1 VSTVTFDTSCCHVKR
16 IFQLPRFIIA
26 VEISRI
32 KQQNDI
38 ETNTRIN
45 TYDPRYRCESFA
57 DPMSIIQ
64 KLEESNQVNDDME
77 PNGSIEIC
85 INPEIS
91 SADTTTM
98 TFVSSNT
105 TSSTSSRSVEQDST
119 QPSLQ
124 DVMRKT
130 GVAVAGGT
138 MVVVGLIM
146 IPLPTPFGCVVAGSG
161 MAVLGT
167 EFPVAERILDETCN
181 KVADAIEYSSRDD
194 PDDDVDLSMCS
205 NEKMRKILNE
215 RKAKRDPMKHNLKQI
230 GKKVAPV
237 IRKIGEGID
246 KEQLERT
253 AETIS
258 KAATEAKN
266 VFQTKSSEFWGL
278 FRDSSQWEYSKVPGS
293 PTVS

>member
-1 VSTVTFDTSCCHVKR
+1 MDAPELTST
-16 IFQLPRFIIA
+16 
-26 VEISRI
+26 
-32 KQQNDI
+32 
-38 ETNTRIN
+38 
-45 TYDPRYRCESFA
+45 
-57 DPMSIIQ
+57 
-64 KLEESNQVNDDME
+64 
-77 PNGSIEIC
+77 
-85 INPEIS
+85 
-91 SADTTTM
+91 DTTT
-98 TFVSSNT
+98 TTDSSS
-105 TSSTSSRSVEQDST
+105 SSTQHST

-194 PDDDVDLSMCS
+194 PEDDLDLSKCS
-205 NEKMRKILNE
+205 NEKMREILKE

-258 KAATEAKN
+258 KAANDAKH
-266 VFQTKSSEFWGL
+266 VFKTKSSEIWEL
-278 FRDSSQWEYSKVPGS
+278 FRESKQWDYSKI
-293 PTVS
+293 PTDIS